1 MALVLRHNTGMAV
14 KNRGEQDGKEE
25 KEKEK
30 ENNIL

>member
-1 MALVLRHNTGMAV
+1 MAV

-30 ENNIL
+30 EKNILLRAGL